1 MSECLNFLFFID
13 AVKVLVC
20 NCIQLKSFGMKCHL
34 SMHVL
39 TQDGLWKRF
48 DKHVNHDEQTSPS
61 SLESFWPQISPCNLR
76 SLWWSSNIRF

>member
-39 TQDGLWKRF
+39 TQDGLQVLNLFGLKFLHVIFEACGGPQTF
-48 DKHVNHDEQTSPS
+48 DFSF
-61 SLESFWPQISPCNLR
+61 LEG
-76 SLWWSSNIRF
+76 